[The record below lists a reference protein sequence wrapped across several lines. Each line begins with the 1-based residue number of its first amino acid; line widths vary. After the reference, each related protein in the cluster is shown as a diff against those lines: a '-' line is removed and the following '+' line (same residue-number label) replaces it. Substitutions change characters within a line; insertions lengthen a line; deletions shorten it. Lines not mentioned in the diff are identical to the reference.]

1 MKLEHE
7 KRGRVKD
14 DTEDFSLSKLSMELT
29 FLESRKSR
37 FGRGKIRHVKSDLPI
52 RCLRRD
58 AE

>member
-29 FLESRKSR
+29 FSESRKSR
-37 FGRGKIRHVKSDLPI
+37 FGRGKIK
-52 RCLRRD
+52 CLYWD
-58 AE
+58 TLSLICLLDV